1 MGFKGYYIKIKGYRR
16 KDGTLV
22 SSHYRKLE
30 HRIKIKNFS
39 LVTTVEYDNPNQLT
53 INF

>member
-30 HRIKIKNFS
+30 YRIKIKKFS
-39 LVTTVEYDNPNQLT
+39 LVTKEYDNPNQLT